1 MLNAS
6 DYFLLVVGEAPND
19 KPPSEEAEAEQQ
31 ISSLVFAGAEL
42 VRIEQSPQPQ
52 AADKPCSR

>member
-19 KPPSEEAEAEQQ
+19 KPPSEEAEAEQH
-31 ISSLVFAGAEL
+31 ISGLVFAGAKL
-42 VRIEQSPQPQ
+42 RTSHTQDDNGSPLLE
-52 AADKPCSR
+52 R

>member
-6 DYFLLVVGEAPND
+6 DYFLLVLGEAPND
-19 KPPSEEAEAEQQ
+19 NPPSEEAEAEQQ

-42 VRIEQSPQPQ
+42 RTRHAQNDDENPLLE
-52 AADKPCSR
+52 R

>member
-6 DYFLLVVGEAPND
+6 DYFLLVLGEAPND
-19 KPPSEEAEAEQQ
+19 NPPSEEAEAEQQ

-42 VRIEQSPQPQ
+42 RTRHAQDDDE
-52 AADKPCSR
+52 KPT